1 MVRILVVDDSQI
13 MRNIVKNTF
22 AEMKVP
28 FECLEAENGKQAL
41 RLLEGNHVT
50 IVFLDWNMP
59 GMDGIE
65 FLKIVRGMPQYKDLP
80 IIMVTSERGKFSV
93 IEALQSGATDYM
105 VKPVKDKIFRE
116 KVQEILVLKR

>member
-1 MVRILVVDDSQI
+1 MIRILVVDDSII

-22 AEMKVP
+22 GAMKVP
-28 FECLEAENGKQAL
+28 FDCLEAENGKQAL
-41 RLLEGNHVT
+41 RQLETNEIT

-65 FLKIVRGMPQYKDLP
+65 FLKAVRAMPKYKDLP

-93 IEALQSGATDYM
+93 IEALQSGATDYI
-105 VKPVKDKIFRE
+105 VKPVQEKIFKE
-116 KVQEILVLKR
+116 KVQEILVLAR

>member
-1 MVRILVVDDSQI
+1 MIRILVVDDSII

-22 AEMKVP
+22 ATMKKP
-28 FECLEAENGKQAL
+28 FDCFEAENGKQAL
-41 RLLEGNHVT
+41 RLLEANSIT

-59 GMDGIE
+59 GMDGME
-65 FLKIVRGMPQYKDLP
+65 FLKIVRAMPQYKDLP

-105 VKPVKDKIFRE
+105 VKPVQE
-116 KVQEILVLKR
+116 KVFRDKVTEILLMR

>member
-1 MVRILVVDDSQI
+1 MIRILVVDDSII

-22 AEMKVP
+22 ATMKQP
-28 FECLEAENGKQAL
+28 FDCLEAENGKQAL
-41 RLLEGNHVT
+41 RILESNNVT

-65 FLKIVRGMPQYKDLP
+65 FLKVVRAMPQYKDLP

-93 IEALQSGATDYM
+93 IEALQCGATDYI
-105 VKPVKDKIFRE
+105 VKPVQEKTFKE
-116 KVQEILVLKR
+116 KVTELLVLAR